1 MNELLIVLVLF
12 LSLGLVF
19 ALYYWSSQSES
30 VLLWCESKIKVEVWY
45 LDEKQ
50 DTWKFFNELNL
61 DDWLVANGRL
71 FTEIDRE
78 MAEYYVSVNWIAW
91 KDDTSLP
98 KPAELQDETKIVKLD
113 KLDLTGP
120 YGYPLLDD
128 LVHS

>member
-1 MNELLIVLVLF
+1 
-12 LSLGLVF
+12 
-19 ALYYWSSQSES
+19 
-30 VLLWCESKIKVEVWY
+30 VEVWY
-45 LDEKQ
+45 FDEKQ

-113 KLDLTGP
+113 RQDLTGP